1 MSALAQAMKEAANG
15 TYTLN
20 GMPVNKSSL
29 DAHVDLFFAFG
40 ANRGRTENVL
50 SLFQSAY
57 HANEDLAVR
66 IALYGRDV
74 RGGMGEREHFRQIL
88 RDLARSGEYY
98 TVRQLIPFVPV
109 VGRWDDLFALVNTP
123 LESDALSF
131 YVEALEAGDALAAKW
146 APREKSANSGWAKAL
161 REYMSLT
168 PKLYRKLLVSL
179 TNVIESDMCAGNWS
193 NINYDHVP
201 SLAAIR
207 YQRAFQNNDGAR
219 YQKYLTMVEKGEAKI
234 NAGAVYPHQVVQSIF
249 RGDARAAE
257 QQWKALPNFIPEGK
271 SFIPMVDVS
280 GSMCQAV
287 SRSDSTQAMD
297 ISIALGLYCAM
308 KSVGPFEGK
317 MLTFSQSPSWIDVSG
332 LSLQSAVSR
341 TRSANWGFNTDIEAA
356 YRLILDV
363 AVKNNVPQSD
373 MPDYL
378 IIFSDMQFDEATR
391 GGSKGI
397 SADIERRF
405 QSVGYQVPKIV
416 YWNLVDY
423 GRNTHVTFDQKGSAL
438 VSGFSPATMK
448 AVLSDVESFTPLNV
462 VLEAVMT
469 DRYDWQKT
477 A

>member
-1 MSALAQAMKEAANG
+1 MSALAQAMKVATNG

-29 DAHVDLFFAFG
+29 DAHVDLFYAFG
-40 ANRGRTENVL
+40 ANRGHSEYIL
-50 SLFQSAY
+50 GLFQTAY
-57 HANEDLAVR
+57 HVNEDLAVR

-74 RGGMGEREHFRQIL
+74 RGGMGEREHLRVIL
-88 RDLARSGEYY
+88 RDLARSGEFY

-123 LESDALSF
+123 LEEDALSF
-131 YVEALEAGDALAAKW
+131 YSDALQSGDALAAKW

-161 REYMSLT
+161 RQFMGMS
-168 PKLYRKLLVSL
+168 PKQYRKLLVSL
-179 TNVIESDMCAGNWS
+179 TNVIETDMCAREWG

-207 YQRAFQNNDGAR
+207 YQRAFNNNDGGR
-219 YQKYLTMVEKGEAKI
+219 YQQYLSMVEKGEAKI
-234 NAGAVYPHQVVQSIF
+234 NAGAVYPHQVVQSIG
-249 RGDARAAE
+249 RGDARTAE
-257 QQWKALPNFIPEGK
+257 QQWKVLPNYIPEGK

-280 GSMCQAV
+280 GSMFQSV
-287 SRSDSTQAMD
+287 SSTDSTSAVD
-297 ISIALGLYCAM
+297 ISVSLGLYCAM

-317 MLTFSQSPSWIDVSG
+317 MLTFSQRPSWIDVSG
-332 LSLQSAVSR
+332 MSLQNAVR
-341 TRSANWGFNTDIEAA
+341 TTRNADWGMNTNIELA

-363 AVKNNVPQSD
+363 AVQNNVPQSD

-378 IIFSDMQFDEATR
+378 IIFSDMQFDMASR
-391 GGSKGI
+391 GGGI
-397 SADIERRF
+397 TADIERRF
-405 QSVGYQVPKIV
+405 ESAGYQIPKMV
-416 YWNLVDY
+416 FWNLVDY
-423 GRNTHVTFDQKGSAL
+423 GKNSHVTFDKKGSAL

-448 AVLSDVESFTPLNV
+448 AVLADIESFTPINV

-469 DRYDWQKT
+469 DRYDWQKN

>member
-1 MSALAQAMKEAANG
+1 MSALAQAMKVATNG

-29 DAHVDLFFAFG
+29 NAHVDLFFAFG
-40 ANRGRTENVL
+40 ANRGRSENIL
-50 SLFQSAY
+50 ELFQKAY
-57 HANEDLAVR
+57 AANEDLAVR

-74 RGGMGEREHFRQIL
+74 RGGMGEREHLRVIL

-123 LESDALSF
+123 LEEDALSF
-131 YVEALEAGDALAAKW
+131 YAAALQSGDGLAAKW

-161 REYMSLT
+161 REFMGLT
-168 PKLYRKLLVSL
+168 PKQYRKLLVSL
-179 TNVIESDMCAGNWS
+179 TNVIETDMCAREWG

-207 YQRAFQNNDGAR
+207 YQRAFNNNDGVR
-219 YQKYLTMVEKGEAKI
+219 YQKYLSMVEKGEAKI
-234 NAGAVYPHQVVQSIF
+234 NAGAVYPHQVVQSLR

-257 QQWKALPNFIPEGK
+257 QQWKALPNYIPEGK

-280 GSMCQAV
+280 GSMGQSV
-287 SRSDSTQAMD
+287 SRTDNTSAMD
-297 ISIALGLYCAM
+297 VSVALGLYCAM
-308 KSVGPFEGK
+308 KAKGPFEGK
-317 MLTFSQSPSWIDVSG
+317 MLTFSQRPTWIDVSG
-332 LSLQSAVSR
+332 MSLQSAENV
-341 TRSANWGFNTDIEAA
+341 TRRADWGMNTNIEAA

-363 AVKNNVPQSD
+363 AVKHNVPQSD

-378 IIFSDMQFDEATR
+378 IIFSDMQFDIASR
-391 GGSKGI
+391 GGGI

-405 QSVGYQVPKIV
+405 EAAGYQVPKMV

-438 VSGFSPATMK
+438 VSGFSPSTMK
-448 AVLSDVESFTPLNV
+448 AVLSDVESFTPINV

-469 DRYDWQKT
+469 DRYDWQKN

>member
-1 MSALAQAMKEAANG
+1 MSALAQAMKEATNG

-40 ANRGRTENVL
+40 ANRGSSERILE
-50 SLFQSAY
+50 LFQRAY
-57 HANEDLAVR
+57 AANEDLAVR

-74 RGGMGEREHFRQIL
+74 RGGMGEREHLRVIL

-98 TVRQLIPFVPV
+98 TVRELIPFVPV

-123 LESDALSF
+123 LQEDALSF
-131 YVEALEAGDALAAKW
+131 YSDALQSGDALAAKW

-161 REYMSLT
+161 REFMGMS
-168 PKLYRKLLVSL
+168 PKQYRKLLVSL
-179 TNVIESDMCAGNWS
+179 TNVIETDMCARDWG

-207 YQRAFQNNDGAR
+207 YQRAFNNNDGAR
-219 YQKYLTMVEKGEAKI
+219 YQQYLSRLERGEAKI
-234 NAGAVYPHQVVQSIF
+234 NADAVYPHQVVQSIT
-249 RGDARAAE
+249 RGSARAAE
-257 QQWKALPNFIPEGK
+257 QQWKAMPNFIPEGK

-280 GSMCQAV
+280 GSMGQPV
-287 SRSDSTQAMD
+287 SRTESTTAMD
-297 ISIALGLYCAM
+297 VSVALGLYCAM
-308 KSVGPFEGK
+308 KAKGPFEGK
-317 MLTFSQSPSWIDVSG
+317 MLTFSQRPTWVDVSG
-332 LSLQSAVSR
+332 LSLESAVR
-341 TRSANWGFNTDIEAA
+341 TTRNANWGFNTNIEAA

-363 AVKNNVPQSD
+363 AVKNQVSQSD
-373 MPDYL
+373 MPDYF
-378 IIFSDMQFDEATR
+378 IIFSDMQFDEATS
-391 GGSKGI
+391 GCGI
-397 SADIERRF
+397 SADIQRRF
-405 QSVGYQVPKIV
+405 EAAGYEMPKMV
-416 YWNLVDY
+416 FWNLVDY

-448 AVLSDVESFTPLNV
+448 AVLSDVESFTPINV

-469 DRYDWQKT
+469 DRYDWQKN